1 MCILR
6 NAGMGNLA
14 LAWVLTNPDVST
26 AIFGASSVDQVKDN
40 LKALEV
46 KELQRVHFFY
56 I

>member
-1 MCILR
+1 
-6 NAGMGNLA
+6 MGNLA

-46 KELQRVHFFY
+46 KELQRVHFFTFNSFY
-56 I
+56 